1 MKKCVDCD
9 LSGLGA
15 VLPLVLRIHALV
27 TPSPSSALNG
37 TSCMMMAVTSS
48 PQLVTPEPLG
58 QAGSAHDIG
67 FVLDATER
75 IDPLGLILI
84 GYTAKGDHPDEH
96 GRGETRRAAMDRA
109 TATGQRVV
117 RADRLR
123 GPRNPNGIS
132 GEAQPPRRPLRTRSP
147 AVPLPG

>member
-1 MKKCVDCD
+1 
-9 LSGLGA
+9 
-15 VLPLVLRIHALV
+15 
-27 TPSPSSALNG
+27 
-37 TSCMMMAVTSS
+37 MMMAVTSS

-67 FVLDATER
+67 FVLDATEH

-84 GYTAKGDHPDEH
+84 GYTASDDHPDEH

-109 TATGQRVV
+109 AARRRGGQRVV